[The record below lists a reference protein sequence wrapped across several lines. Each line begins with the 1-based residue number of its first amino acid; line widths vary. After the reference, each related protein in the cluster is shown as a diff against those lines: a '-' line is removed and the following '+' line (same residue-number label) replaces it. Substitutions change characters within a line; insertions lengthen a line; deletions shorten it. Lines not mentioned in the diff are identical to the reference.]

1 MVQYGETR
9 ETRLERAETDA
20 LRHRFESLTPREH
33 EVLELIAAGL
43 LNRQAAGE
51 LGIDELTIKAHRAGI
66 MRKMQ
71 AQSLAEL
78 VHMVDRLK
86 SSKLD
91 GRFLPK

>member
-1 MVQYGETR
+1 M
-9 ETRLERAETDA
+9 LK
-20 LRHRFESLTPREH
+20 
-33 EVLELIAAGL
+33 LIAAGL
-43 LNRQAAGE
+43 LNKQAAGE
-51 LGIDELTIKAHRAGI
+51 LGITELTIKAHRASI

-86 SSKLD
+86 SSTLD